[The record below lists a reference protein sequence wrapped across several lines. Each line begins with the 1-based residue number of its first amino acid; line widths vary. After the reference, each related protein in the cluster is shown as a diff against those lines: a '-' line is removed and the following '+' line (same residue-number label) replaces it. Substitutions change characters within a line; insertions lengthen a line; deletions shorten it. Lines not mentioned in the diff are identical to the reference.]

1 MEKKLQPSL
10 KKLYENF
17 FADQTKVVEAKP
29 ANKEMR
35 EATERFTKYGNQMK
49 QIFGGKLADYKEFIM
64 ENKLNIYDL
73 VIKYCILKEIPKE
86 EG

>member
-17 FADQTKVVEAKP
+17 FGDQAKVEAKP